1 MLWYLQKNYDSEK
14 EKHEEKRG
22 RNYKQFEIIDSG
34 DQGPKSTKK
43 EETETKKPDE
53 VQKPL
58 WVKINK
64 NHFDSLIHDVYNN
77 LNNDKFKTTVNKNVY
92 DLKNAKK
99 FLVKIITQKIS
110 KKEVLELYS
119 DLITPDITEL
129 EKTKGKGKEKNITF

>member
-1 MLWYLQKNYDSEK
+1 MEIKDQNQLKK
-14 EKHEEKRG
+14 KRL
-22 RNYKQFEIIDSG
+22 RQ
-34 DQGPKSTKK
+34 
-43 EETETKKPDE
+43 KKPDE

-77 LNNDKFKTTVNKNVY
+77 LNNDKFKTTVNKKVY

-99 FLVKIITQKIS
+99 FWVKIITQKIS